1 MATTTPPTTFSI
13 RRLNVNGAEIAM
25 LTAGSGDPLL
35 FLHGAGTLTGFE
47 FALGWADQFQVL
59 IPYHPG
65 FGESADDPRVREMHD
80 YVLHYLELLDQ
91 LGLAR
96 VNLVGQSLGG
106 WLAARFAIEHGHRV
120 RRLVLCCPAGL
131 RVPEH
136 PTLDVFTI
144 PPEQLLARL
153 IADQN
158 LLQRLSSQPPSID
171 AVIGQYREQTS
182 LARVIWDRNYDVTLE
197 RWLHRASMPCLL
209 LWGQADQV
217 VPVEQARVWAGR
229 LPNARVEVLPGA
241 GHLLFHETPRA
252 VQAVR
257 EFLAQPD

>member
-1 MATTTPPTTFSI
+1 MATATPPTTFST
-13 RRLNVNGAEIAM
+13 RRLSVNGVEVAM
-25 LTAGSGDPLL
+25 LTAGSGDALL
-35 FLHGAGTLTGFE
+35 FLHGAATSSGFD
-47 FALGWADQFQVL
+47 FALGWADRLRVL

-96 VNLVGQSLGG
+96 VNLVGHSIGG

-136 PTLDVFTI
+136 PTLDLFSV
-144 PPEQLLARL
+144 PPEQLAARL
-153 IADQN
+153 IANQD
-158 LLQRLSSQPPSID
+158 LLQRRSSQPPSID
-171 AVIGQYREQTS
+171 AVVGQYREQTS
-182 LARVIWDRNYDVTLE
+182 LARVMWERNYDLTLE
-197 RWLHRASMPCLL
+197 RWLHRASMPSLL
-209 LWGQADQV
+209 LWGQLDRV
-217 VPVEQARVWAGR
+217 VPVEQAEVWARR
-229 LPNARVEVLPGA
+229 LPDTRVEVLPGA
-241 GHLLFHETPRA
+241 GHLPFHEAPRA

-257 EFLAQPD
+257 EFLARPD

>member
-1 MATTTPPTTFSI
+1 MMTTTPTTGFSTRHLTI
-13 RRLNVNGAEIAM
+13 NGVEIAM

-35 FLHGAGTLTGFE
+35 FLHGAGTFSGFD
-47 FALGWADQFQVL
+47 FALSWADRFQVL

-91 LGLAR
+91 LGLGR

-106 WLAARFAIEHGHRV
+106 WLAARFTIEHGHRV

-136 PTLDVFTI
+136 PTLDIFSV
-144 PPEQLLARL
+144 PPEQLLTRL
-153 IADQN
+153 IASQD
-158 LLQRLSSQPPSID
+158 LLQRLQSRPPSID
-171 AVIGQYREQTS
+171 AMVAQYREQTS
-182 LARVIWDRNYDVTLE
+182 LARVMWERNYDLTLE
-197 RWLHRASMPCLL
+197 RWLHRAAMPSLL
-209 LWGQADQV
+209 LWGQADRV
-217 VPVEQARVWAGR
+217 VPVEQAQVWASR

-241 GHLLFHETPRA
+241 GHLLFHETPDAARA
-252 VQAVR
+252 VSD
-257 EFLAQPD
+257 FLAEPD